1 MPFDLAILTVS
12 LSVISPCLRG
22 GQPPLFSPR
31 YTTVLQQGSGTFVV
45 ESVLTTCVP
54 REGGK
59 LVVLANGAYGKRIC
73 HLAEWLG
80 IEVPCP
86 GVLPPPFQDSAAS

>member
-1 MPFDLAILTVS
+1 M
-12 LSVISPCLRG
+12 
-22 GQPPLFSPR
+22 
-31 YTTVLQQGSGTFVV
+31 LQQGSGTFVV

-80 IEVPCP
+80 IEVACP
-86 GVLPPPFQDSAAS
+86 SASLFLMSYATPHE